1 MPHPDYTYLA
11 DILAAA
17 QKIERGTAGL
27 SRAEFESDEYR
38 VLAIERLLELIG
50 EATKRV
56 SSGLKAQHPE
66 IPWRQMAGMRD
77 LLIHAYHKID
87 SDEVWKAVS
96 ISVPALIPAI
106 EPLIPGEEDEGQ
118 K

>member
-1 MPHPDYTYLA
+1 
-11 DILAAA
+11 
-17 QKIERGTAGL
+17 
-27 SRAEFESDEYR
+27 
-38 VLAIERLLELIG
+38 
-50 EATKRV
+50 
-56 SSGLKAQHPE
+56 
-66 IPWRQMAGMRD
+66 MAGMRD

-87 SDEVWKAVS
+87 SNEVWKAVS